1 MCYHVGIKSLPNT
14 IDLKGQEDPIR
25 SPKKS
30 AAVMISVTRLGDLLD
45 FGHLFEAIGNN

>member
-30 AAVMISVTRLGDLLD
+30 AAVMILVLLPIVPAVYYT
-45 FGHLFEAIGNN
+45 F